1 MRASGERAAAIR
13 FERLASTLRAENAD
27 DDIVALAQRAADDEC
42 RHIGLCDA
50 LASRFGWTRPPLP
63 PTPSQPIGPA
73 EFAARDRLLYELVA
87 TGCLSETL
95 NACMLRAVLDRVR
108 APEVRLTVQSILG
121 DEVHHARLGW
131 TYLQRARAG
140 GQGDFLETTLPRM
153 LRGAGVLLID
163 TADAPGRDEAQLAD
177 WGELGR
183 DGRLE
188 VFHAALRDIVWP
200 GFEHAE
206 IDVGIAKRWVAA
218 HVPRRV

>member
-1 MRASGERAAAIR
+1 
-13 FERLASTLRAENAD
+13 
-27 DDIVALAQRAADDEC
+27 
-42 RHIGLCDA
+42 
-50 LASRFGWTRPPLP
+50 
-63 PTPSQPIGPA
+63 
-73 EFAARDRLLYELVA
+73 
-87 TGCLSETL
+87 
-95 NACMLRAVLDRVR
+95 
-108 APEVRLTVQSILG
+108 
-121 DEVHHARLGW
+121 
-131 TYLQRARAG
+131 
-140 GQGDFLETTLPRM
+140 M